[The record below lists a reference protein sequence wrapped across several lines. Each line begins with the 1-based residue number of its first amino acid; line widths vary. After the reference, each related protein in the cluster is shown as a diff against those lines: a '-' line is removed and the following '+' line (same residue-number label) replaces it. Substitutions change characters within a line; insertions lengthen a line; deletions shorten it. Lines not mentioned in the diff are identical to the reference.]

1 MALTTW
7 MGRAGLAQQHKEL
20 LFTDISNVV
29 NTDECWILDRPAWES
44 FIKMEAARTILL
56 DTADFF
62 CTESYRFSK
71 LKVEKMCEEANK
83 VKFTDDYQNHFA
95 LLHHQH
101 DENLGFCLRYA
112 YSYNIIAPKLKVCFP
127 NCFPFLPA

>member
-62 CTESYRFSK
+62 YAKSNGFSK
-71 LKVEKMCEEANK
+71 NKVEKMCKHANQIK
-83 VKFTDDYQNHFA
+83 ITDKYKDHFT
-95 LLHHQH
+95 LLQQVNN
-101 DENLGFCLRYA
+101 ENLGFCL
-112 YSYNIIAPKLKVCFP
+112 
-127 NCFPFLPA
+127 